1 MTLNSKRWIPYYF
14 LAPSLILLLIF
25 RVIPIFSALG
35 ESLFTIS
42 FTSPSGKE
50 FIGLG
55 NYIKLFKDPIVWQS
69 FKALFK
75 FSIIVNPL
83 QIISALG
90 LALLTNQQLRGIRIF
105 RSIFIIPIAI
115 AISVASV
122 LWGLILGQSG
132 LLNGILSAIG
142 IPSQPLLTDA
152 GQALWC
158 IILVVT
164 WLGTPYWTLFFLA
177 GLQGISHEVIEAAVM
192 DGAGSIQM
200 FWYVTLPL
208 LRKVITL
215 VVVADTI
222 INFVLFVPV
231 YILTTG
237 GPQLATNFVIY
248 EAYRRGLIYGDLGTS
263 LAMIIILLFFIG
275 IVVALEF
282 YILRERG
289 EKGVLN

>member
-1 MTLNSKRWIPYYF
+1 MILNSKRWIPYYF

-25 RVIPIFSALG
+25 RIVPIFSALG

-55 NYIKLFKDPIVWQS
+55 NYIKLFKDPILWQS
-69 FKALFK
+69 FKALLK

-122 LWGLILGQSG
+122 LWGLVLSRSG
-132 LLNGILSAIG
+132 LLNGILSSIG
-142 IPSQPLLTDA
+142 IPPQPLLTDA
-152 GQALWC
+152 GQAMWC
-158 IILVVT
+158 IIFIVT
-164 WLGTPYWTLFFLA
+164 WLGVPYWALFFLA
-177 GLQGISHEVIEAAVM
+177 GLQGISHEVLEAAMV
-192 DGAGSIQM
+192 DGARGIQM
-200 FWYVTLPL
+200 FWYITLPL
-208 LRKVITL
+208 LRRVITF

-231 YILTTG
+231 YILTSG

-248 EAYRRGLIYGDLGTS
+248 EAYRRGLIYGDLGIS
-263 LAMIIILLFFIG
+263 LAMMVILLLFIG

-282 YILRERG
+282 YILRERR
-289 EKGVLN
+289 EKGVFN